1 MLFKAGKG
9 IVYFNNTLFF
19 FNEMYNNMKN
29 RINHLRT
36 IILSK
41 NRDYLSENRPLNF
54 NDIFQNYG
62 ETFGI
67 LPASL

>member
-1 MLFKAGKG
+1 M
-9 IVYFNNTLFF
+9 NN
-19 FNEMYNNMKN
+19 
-29 RINHLRT
+29 
-36 IILSK
+36 LSK
-41 NRDYLSENRPLNF
+41 NGDYLSENRPLNV